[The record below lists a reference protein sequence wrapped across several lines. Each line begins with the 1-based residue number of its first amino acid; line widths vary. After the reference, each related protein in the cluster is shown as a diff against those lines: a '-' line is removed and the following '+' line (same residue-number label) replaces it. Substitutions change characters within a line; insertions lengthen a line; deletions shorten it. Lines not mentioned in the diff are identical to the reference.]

1 VGDIVMTWNTKPID
15 RVRDVMHLLG
25 AETVGASVDLQL
37 IRGGAPMALKVVLG
51 ERPVA

>member
-1 VGDIVMTWNTKPID
+1 
-15 RVRDVMHLLG
+15 MHLLG

>member
-1 VGDIVMTWNTKPID
+1 
-15 RVRDVMHLLG
+15 MHLLRTDG
-25 AETVGASVDLQL
+25 VGATVDLQL